1 MKFKVGD
8 RVRVRKDLK
17 YDNFYGGV
25 RVNDEMVNNK
35 GKILTIIGIDN
46 GAYLME
52 GSQWFWTDEMFES
65 KEYTYEDLKKS
76 PIGTKITLEKMQD
89 KQLVKTA
96 LNRIENDDYRFFIR
110 DFEGLNT
117 GNYGKIIKIEEP
129 TYQTVYEAKIEILD
143 EVEKR
148 YLRGVIR
155 PFKDNVETIRKLF
168 SPTKG
173 KYYIQIR
180 YKDEP
185 STNLPYF
192 ESKEIYKNME
202 TDKKYT
208 LEELEL

>member
-17 YDNFYGGV
+17 YSNFYGGV

-76 PIGTKITLEKMQD
+76 PIGTKITLEKIQD

-110 DFEGLNT
+110 DLEGLNT

-155 PFKDNVETIRKLF
+155 PFRDKVTYIEKANAYDCSFIRIATNEEDIVLPHFKADAMY
-168 SPTKG
+168 KG
-173 KYYIQIR
+173 MK
-180 YKDEP
+180 
-185 STNLPYF
+185 TN
-192 ESKEIYKNME
+192 KA
-202 TDKKYT
+202 YT
-208 LEELEL
+208 LEELGL